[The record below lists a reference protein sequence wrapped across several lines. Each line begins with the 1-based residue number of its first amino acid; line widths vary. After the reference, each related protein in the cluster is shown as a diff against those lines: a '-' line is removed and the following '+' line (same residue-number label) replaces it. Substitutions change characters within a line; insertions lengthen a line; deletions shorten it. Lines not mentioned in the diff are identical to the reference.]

1 MVSVKHNSSLFF
13 CSTDLPLSFGL
24 KRKKTNIWLMV
35 GSSVPAAKKKKI
47 MQIITK
53 TKQILQLS
61 VAFLVLN
68 KTLLFFSS
76 FYKFLFLGVL

>member
-1 MVSVKHNSSLFF
+1 
-13 CSTDLPLSFGL
+13 
-24 KRKKTNIWLMV
+24 MV

-68 KTLLFFSS
+68 KTVLFFSS